1 MMADPGYIVRGA
13 LTSPSWHGLVVV
25 RVQLFPA
32 ISPTLR
38 ETFQPCI
45 RRMRFCLV
53 GAALLLPLRAAATA
67 NEAEAEGWQLLAGY
81 LYRDAF
87 EAFERAP
94 AGSRARELGL
104 AASLL
109 NHPPVTGGKIATAE
123 KQLRDLIAAD
133 GTDDTAMYARLL
145 LARIAH
151 LHQETP
157 IPEIEAAY
165 RDVLRA
171 DPRHPAAQIAASRLA
186 LVFLYQRPDLT
197 VAQRLDQA
205 AALADVAGAAALP
218 EAACAY
224 YRSLAGA
231 ALFYEV
237 CDDRVLAWLQ
247 QADAI
252 GSDDPIVAAN
262 LRIQLAE
269 VARQLGRRAEAV
281 AYYRR
286 FLASIL
292 PTDNRYLTA
301 RERMQELE
309 RTTP

>member
-1 MMADPGYIVRGA
+1 M
-13 LTSPSWHGLVVV
+13 
-25 RVQLFPA
+25 RVHSFPVIRPA
-32 ISPTLR
+32 LR
-38 ETFQPCI
+38 ESFQACI
-45 RRMRFCLV
+45 RRMRCGLLA
-53 GAALLLPLRAAATA
+53 AALLLPLRAAAT
-67 NEAEAEGWQLLAGY
+67 EAEGWELLAGY

-94 AGSRARELGL
+94 AGSRSRELGL

-109 NHPPVTGGKIATAE
+109 NHPPVTSGKIAAAE
-123 KQLRDLIAAD
+123 TSLRGLIAAD
-133 GTDDTAMYARLL
+133 GTDDAAMYARLL

-151 LHQETP
+151 LHRDAP
-157 IPEIEAAY
+157 IPEVEAAY
-165 RDVLRA
+165 RAVLQA

-186 LVFLYQRPDLT
+186 LVLLYQRPDLA
-197 VAQRLDQA
+197 VPQRLDAA
-205 AALADVAGAAALP
+205 AALAGVAATAALP

-224 YRSLAGA
+224 YRNLAGA
-231 ALFYEV
+231 ALFYEI
-237 CDDRVLAWLQ
+237 CDDRVLGWLR

-252 GSDDPIVAAN
+252 GPQDPIVAAN

-269 VARQLGRRAEAV
+269 VARQLGRRTEAV

-286 FLASIL
+286 FLDSIL

-309 RTTP
+309 RTAP